1 MVTDNARK
9 AATPKTGW
17 IDISYPLSDDMVH
30 WPNDNLP
37 PHIDWILDKAKGSL
51 AYMLQLNIN
60 SHVGTHI
67 NAPCHFMAEHIPNR
81 LSIDEMPLDTFI
93 GPARVIEIKSK
104 VSIEPQE
111 LQPYNIQAGER
122 ILFKT
127 INSSYYIK
135 GKFIPDY
142 VYVSQAAANFLVDK
156 KVKAIGMDYL
166 TTGGPFK
173 EIQNEAV
180 DQVHITL
187 LGHGIWLLETIDLS
201 KVEAGQ
207 YEIYCLPIRV
217 KGSDAAP
224 ARAAL
229 RPL

>member
-1 MVTDNARK
+1 MVTDKVKK
-9 AATPKTGW
+9 ATTKSNW

-37 PHIDWILDKAKGSL
+37 PHIDWILDKAKGSM

-60 SHVGTHI
+60 GRHGTHI
-67 NAPCHFMAEHIPNR
+67 SAPCHYMAEQIPNNR
-81 LSIDEMPLDTFI
+81 KSVDEMPLDTII

-104 VSIEPQE
+104 VSIEPEE
-111 LQPYNIQAGER
+111 LKPYNIQAGER

-127 INSSYYIK
+127 INSSYYKK
-135 GKFIPDY
+135 GKFVPDY

-156 KVKAIGMDYL
+156 KVSVIGMDYIV
-166 TTGGPFK
+166 TGGPFK
-173 EIQNEAV
+173 DMQKLA
-180 DQVHITL
+180 QVHITL
-187 LGHGIWLLETIDLS
+187 LAKGIWLLETIDLS

-217 KGSDAAP
+217 KGADAAP